1 MSEVW
6 SIFID
11 KINKFNQR
19 IVRYS
24 VSIIKSIISS
34 SKIFSKSSIKK
45 VEINKLKWELNKEK
59 QKLGE
64 HIYNSNINDI
74 YDFSNDSK
82 FHNLINKIK
91 EIENFLNNK
100 NNN

>member
-11 KINKFNQR
+11 KINKFNQK

-24 VSIIKSIISS
+24 AYIIKSIISS
-34 SKIFSKSSIKK
+34 SKVLSKSSIKK
-45 VEINKLKWELNKEK
+45 IEINKLQWELNKEK
-59 QKLGE
+59 QKLGYY
-64 HIYNSNINDI
+64 IYKCNLDGT

-82 FHNLINKIK
+82 FHQFIDRIK